1 MEIRRMTKPNFTA
14 MSKSE
19 LKAYLLKHRNDTE
32 AFHALMDKITS
43 ETNQTFYTVE
53 EAGKLQE
60 LIENKQ
66 QLKENS

>member
-1 MEIRRMTKPNFTA
+1 MTKPNFAA

-43 ETNQTFYTVE
+43 EPNQTFYTFEEVE
-53 EAGKLQE
+53 KLEE
-60 LIENKQ
+60 LIEDRRRFQ
-66 QLKENS
+66 ENS